1 MSKTTRRDFAK
12 TLSAAAGFIAAD
24 LHADTPP
31 PVPASANAQAEL
43 VRAEFGQ
50 FLAGDDIDK
59 VRKDFAD
66 SAPFL
71 QKFRD
76 VKLANGNEPDLTFSA
91 LAKR

>member
-1 MSKTTRRDFAK
+1 MPRTTRRDFAK
-12 TLSAAAGFIAAD
+12 AVTAAAALIAVEA
-24 LHADTPP
+24 HADTPP
-31 PVPASANAQAEL
+31 PAQAEL

-50 FLAGDDIDK
+50 FLGSDELER

-76 VKLANGNEPDLTFSA
+76 VKLKNSDEPDFTFEA